1 MQVNGL
7 EGKMPSYPP
16 EEESMFNVRVPWNR
30 TEQRPAVPR
39 SPRWPARAPAAILAC
54 VVLLLGALF
63 TNVPLAQADSRII
76 NISAS
81 VSGCGS
87 NGGACDNAADHLPPG
102 AQFRLIS
109 PVNMTLEAGTY
120 RISHAGSK
128 GRYQGWRINGSD
140 QRVWNFGI
148 AIKAGGGKGTLLY
161 VVVADGIYRSV
172 ADLAAS
178 NGAVRAG
185 RGGPNSRLPVITR
198 TGGPKSYADTL
209 TLKSRTK
216 LSFFVLDYDV
226 SDNAGGVSLRIDP
239 MTRK

>member
-1 MQVNGL
+1 MMQVNGL

-102 AQFRLIS
+102 AQGRRGA
-109 PVNMTLEAGTY
+109 PGGGARGAG
-120 RISHAGSK
+120 
-128 GRYQGWRINGSD
+128 
-140 QRVWNFGI
+140 
-148 AIKAGGGKGTLLY
+148 AGGGG
-161 VVVADGIYRSV
+161 
-172 ADLAAS
+172 
-178 NGAVRAG
+178 RAG
-185 RGGPNSRLPVITR
+185 A
-198 TGGPKSYADTL
+198 K
-209 TLKSRTK
+209 
-216 LSFFVLDYDV
+216 
-226 SDNAGGVSLRIDP
+226 
-239 MTRK
+239 